1 MNADDTGTLV
11 WPAMTATEVRMEA
24 ADMAGDRHWDWP
36 GACWC
41 DERHQTREGSL
52 RGTTVTLIAPPWNR
66 SRWREPVAP
75 AVTW

>member
-1 MNADDTGTLV
+1 MNADDTSALV
-11 WPAMTATEVRMEA
+11 WQPALTAAEVRMEA

-36 GACWC
+36 GSCWC
-41 DERHQTREGSL
+41 GRRHQAGEGL
-52 RGTTVTLIAPPWNR
+52 TLVAPPWNR